1 MEQEREVVT
10 ARLEHTEQAVE
21 QAREEMRANIEQVQ
35 QVVEQ
40 ERAHLEREGAELRI
54 QKEVLRTSKNRGKT
68 FDEVNA
74 LCVQCT
80 F

>member
-1 MEQEREVVT
+1 MEEERGVVT
-10 ARLEHTEQAVE
+10 SHLDHTEQVVE

-35 QVVEQ
+35 EVVDQ
-40 ERAHLEREGAELRI
+40 GRAHLEREGVELKR
-54 QKEVLRTSKNRGKT
+54 QKEVLRTSKNRGRT